1 MDKDDVAH
9 LYSGILLSYKKNE
22 LMPFATMWI
31 DLETVILNEV
41 R

>member
-9 LYSGILLSYKKNE
+9 LYSGILLSHKKNE